1 MKKKNLFSL
10 LALLLVMAMLLA
22 ACGNGGGSA
31 PAASG
36 PAGSEGA
43 DVTMILKNFVNP
55 FWLSVR
61 DGANAAAEEFG
72 INLTVLAPL
81 VNESNEEQSM
91 MADQA
96 IINQVDL
103 LIMCPTDTYGIVPA
117 VQRVYE
123 AGIPIVALNTR
134 IGGDILWHTFVVA
147 ENYDAGYGTAQRLAQ
162 MMGEQGDIIL
172 LEGVPGA
179 QTAIDRLDGAHS
191 ALQNFPNINIVAQQS
206 AEFNRA
212 IAMDVTQNLLQA
224 HPNVTALW
232 AANDEMALGALEA
245 IDAAGLSDQILVAG
259 IDATGDGR
267 QALRDGRLAITCSTD
282 PFMQGFYAVQA
293 AAAVLRGETLD
304 PIYSVPVRVLGSVDE
319 LDDLEAS

>member
-1 MKKKNLFSL
+1 MKKKILVI
-10 LALLLVMAMLLA
+10 LACVLVMSMLLA
-22 ACGNGGGSA
+22 ACDNGSGGGATPSA
-31 PAASG
+31 PAG
-36 PAGSEGA
+36 PEGA

-61 DGANAAAEEFG
+61 DGANAAAEYYG

-117 VQRVYE
+117 VRRVYD

-147 ENYDAGYGTAQRLAQ
+147 ENFDAGYGTAARLAD
-162 MMGEQGDIIL
+162 MMGEEGEIIL

-179 QTAIDRLDGAHS
+179 QTAIDRLDGARE
-191 ALQNFPNINIVAQQS
+191 ALTSFPNINIVAQQS
-206 AEFNRA
+206 ADFNRA

-245 IDAAGLSDQILVAG
+245 IDAAGLTGQIMVAG

-282 PFMQGFYAVQA
+282 PFMQGYYAVQA
-293 AAAVLRGETLD
+293 AAAVLRGESLPDVYTV
-304 PIYSVPVRVLGSVDE
+304 PIRVLGSVAE
-319 LDDLEAS
+319 LDELEAS